1 MVVLI
6 RCIIYLSLIIKWETL
21 ATQNWETANTL
32 ILIKMELLITDQE
45 QSVLNLP
52 VTRTMVKKIEMKI
65 YTIWKLWNQQRKIQ
79 TIDTQ
84 LGDLNWIFQPE

>member
-6 RCIIYLSLIIKWETL
+6 ICIIYLSLIIKWETL
-21 ATQNWETANTL
+21 ATQNWETVNTQ
-32 ILIKMELLITDQE
+32 ILIKMELLTTDQE
-45 QSVLNLP
+45 QSVLNSP

-65 YTIWKLWNQQRKIQ
+65 YTIWKRWNQQGKMQ

-84 LGDLNWIFQPE
+84 LGDLNGIFQPE